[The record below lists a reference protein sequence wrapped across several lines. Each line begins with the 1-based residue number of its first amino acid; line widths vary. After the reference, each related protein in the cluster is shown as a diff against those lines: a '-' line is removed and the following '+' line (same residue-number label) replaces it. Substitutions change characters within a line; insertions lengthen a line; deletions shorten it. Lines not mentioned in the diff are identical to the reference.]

1 MVCELDPLRD
11 AGIKYFQRLQE
22 SGCRAYLVRCPSVHG
37 SFTLQLLLPEARQAF
52 DACLEK
58 LLQAMQA

>member
-11 AGIKYFQRLQE
+11 AGIKYVQRLQE

-37 SFTLQLLLPEARQAF
+37 SFTLQQLLPEPRQAF
-52 DACLEK
+52 DDCLQK
-58 LLQAMQA
+58 LQLAMRA